1 MRGLLNIDRGYF
13 PSDNYYGFPELDRF
27 SESVDHFDW
36 FSFSDRSSVSL
47 YSSSGIHFYIDDYCF
62 DSLWNQPSRYLEQLR
77 LFKCVIQPD
86 FSLYYNFPAA
96 LQIFNK
102 YRNHWLACYMSFY
115 GVSVIPNI
123 NVSTPDCWDWS
134 FLGYPL
140 HSVVSFSDI
149 GSYRSK
155 SDRAVLTAAYDEM
168 IRRLEPEQII
178 YFSRNASNIP
188 AECVPVVLPFGK

>member
-13 PSDNYYGFPELDRF
+13 PNDNYYGFPELSCF
-27 SESVDHFDW
+27 SKSVDSVEW
-36 FSFSDRSSVSL
+36 FSFSDRASVSL

-62 DSLWNQPSRYLEQLR
+62 DSLWNQPSRYLDHLR

-86 FSLYYNFPAA
+86 FSLYYNFPIA

-102 YRNHWLACYMSFY
+102 YRNHWLACYLSFY

-123 NVSTPDCWDWS
+123 NVSTPECWDWS

-140 HSVVSFSDI
+140 HSIVSFSDI

-155 SDRAVLTAAYDEM
+155 SDRSILMAAYD
-168 IRRLEPEQII
+168 
-178 YFSRNASNIP
+178 
-188 AECVPVVLPFGK
+188 